1 MRPAA
6 LSAGLAAHAETYWPR
21 PLLPSAGVTPI
32 LGQCSFIVG
41 FDQVLIGSRVL
52 AFRKADWFFLPAPV
66 AAQTTCVPGAGPWP
80 PGALTARDAVE
91 DVP

>member
-21 PLLPSAGVTPI
+21 LLLPSAGVTLT
-32 LGQCSFIVG
+32 LGQRSVVVG
-41 FDQVLIGSRVL
+41 FERVLIGRRVL
-52 AFRKADWFFLPAPV
+52 AFRKADWYFLPAPV
-66 AAQTTCVPGAGPWP
+66 AAQTACGPGAVPWL